1 MSFNIINTKSFTDK
15 FRVKR
20 IFIFSLTIIA
30 IILTICNVTFSQG
43 RRDLGT
49 YANYKYELSDSIKKK
64 LADSLGITYDS
75 TRYLPVD
82 STARIKY
89 FQYKPQYTFG
99 TKIKEKTHPLLLE
112 NSSYVKTDITFGDSN
127 KVIIR
132 QTVNGEDFK
141 APLVIGFDDY
151 LNKKVKVNGEKIFY
165 ELFSDKFKGVTTDDL
180 TRLFEKFTDITIP
193 LPFKTETIFG
203 PPTFNLRIN
212 GAVDITASYQNN
224 NVTSLSFTNNNQS
237 NINFKQEVQVTA
249 KGSIGDKLTIDADW
263 NTQRVFDFENQLKL
277 KYTGYA
283 DEVIQKIE
291 AGNVSL
297 DTKSSLIQSTQ
308 ALFGIRGEFKLGPLT
323 LSSVVSQKKSKQEEK
338 TFSQGVQD
346 QNFQISVWD
355 YSDSHYF
362 IDTVYKSS
370 FNEVYNDTL
379 GKQYSP
385 SVNLNR
391 LNLANNNFEVW
402 IQCQVTESKKRF
414 AVGKVMLGPRPVA
427 GYPDSIKN
435 PVSVIGDKFAGYFRK
450 LEENEY
456 RVDEFAGFVSLKLSV
471 PETYYVGVVYNTYQD
486 EIYGKGTRAGESNG
500 NDTLI
505 LKLIKVDTPDPV
517 LTPLAWELKMKNIY
531 RLPVSRIMEDG
542 FVLDALYNNNN
553 VYQKNIL
560 KLNNSLSLSTILNI
574 DRYAGKN
581 TKFAPDGVFDFLTG
595 RTILTESG
603 DIIFPNLRPF
613 SDNIRIAGA
622 DTTYQFTEIY
632 TQKKTNSQQSP
643 KANLYV
649 IKGSAKGES
658 GISNSF
664 NLGLNVVQGSV
675 AVFLGQSKLTEN
687 VDYSCDYTTGV
698 VIIRNGAALTS
709 KDLRITYES
718 NDLFSLASKTFIGLR
733 GDYKI
738 NDKTNLGF
746 TFVNLVQETLND
758 KVRIGEEPT
767 NNSMFGADLTTEFKP
782 NFLTKAINL
791 LPGFNTKE
799 ESILSLRGEIAY
811 LTPDPNT
818 KKSAIPSDNNE
829 AIAYIDDMEGAK
841 KIISLGTNFQSWSIS
856 SVPVLF
862 PPVADSIMQDRRASL
877 KWYTLPNDVEVKAVY
892 PLRDVQA
899 GQDRLSPFYM
909 NFDPSKRGTY
919 NYKEIG
925 FDTLSNRQTKWNGIM
940 KYMNTTSPDLI
951 NENINFIEFN
961 MRIEN
966 YDNVGLQNAK
976 LYVDLGLISEDAIPN
991 GTLNTEDFNNN
1002 GTLQDQ
1008 NPFEDRGLD
1017 FLYDVEE
1024 LALYN
1029 AKNGTNYDMPTY
1041 SATHGGS
1048 VDPAGDNNSNSN
1060 IINIDLVNGTENN
1073 RSIEG
1078 FSRPDTEDLD
1088 GNGVLDKAN
1097 KYYEYYVSLDTTNN
1111 KMISGRGAPGSGWF
1125 QYRIPLSEFK
1135 QSIGDQVATLN
1146 NVRYVRVWIKGL
1158 DGKVRLGLIDFN
1170 LVGNQWFKPNKIDTT
1185 YNISVVSIEE
1195 NSQIYMSPVA
1205 GDILRQTVRNTNGV
1219 NTKSNEQSLALSFNN
1234 LVVGQQKIA
1243 VKDYRSQILDLF
1255 NYKMMKLFV
1264 NGDPSFNYTN
1274 QYIYDAT
1281 MVVRFGSDST
1291 NFYEYRA
1298 PIHPDVRPGQP
1309 WNSLNEVS
1317 IVFSDLT
1324 SLKISRDSANQV
1336 VDMPVPNGPP
1346 GSYYRV
1352 RGTPALNAIRE
1363 FTLGVEKNRSGMNS
1377 TISGSVWFNEV
1388 RVLKVNDDN
1397 GYAYNVN
1404 TSLKIADFANL
1415 SFNMSKIDPNFHS
1428 LDTRAGSR
1436 NTGQNWDMGL
1446 SVNAHKLVNNF
1457 LASVLSPEWKDF
1469 LNFPVTFRHS
1479 ESMINPKYYPGSDI
1493 DLESAAD
1500 EKYKQVLAKTNDP
1513 AFATKSREDFIKST
1527 QTLIVRND
1535 ISVTGMAFKFP
1546 GNNIV
1551 TRTVLNAF
1559 SVNFSGSFGSQ
1570 RDFTFENK
1578 SDYNVNGSLNYNT
1591 DFRLSEILNLHLN
1604 NLVNLGE
1611 QYKDAKIY
1619 LFFPLIP
1626 FVPAFSSNF
1635 NASMDF
1641 TRTHNES
1648 KQRLLLQDD
1657 PVSRLFR
1664 ANRGFGFNWKF
1675 IENWIV
1681 DMTGT
1686 YNFKI
1691 GSDLTDYETNKDSL
1705 RTQRTEKQVLSD
1717 IFLNEGLINFGKDL
1731 DFQQSTTFNPK
1742 FNIPVINKFLDVNM
1756 NYNVTYAWTNPNST
1770 QNIGYNVGF
1779 ANTFTTGA
1787 TFKFNEILNTFGIPK
1802 NSSGYR
1808 NIPNRLNAAS
1818 EFDDKIKF
1826 GDIMK
1831 VLGTFIPDLIS
1842 VNFNQTNSVVNPGV
1856 IGRPGLGNFW
1866 LALKTVEEYG
1876 PSRMYQ
1882 LGLDRYP
1889 GKRVPYLNITDVYN
1903 LSNNVTF
1910 NTTISPILP
1919 QNIRMNLSFKKL
1931 WGFNNSGTF
1940 VTEESG
1946 ALGAAVNRSSNK
1958 TDGYSMFFAGNM
1970 DNFNFSPSDNAFD
1983 NVTNITSA
1991 FKSSLAS
1998 FPFPNWNLTVSG
2010 LEKLPLFS
2018 EFASTVS
2025 IENTFTSEYSEA
2037 SFNDASNQVVIQR
2050 QSVTQSFNPLIG
2062 LNVTFKPIF
2071 GGNMT
2076 ANLRIN
2082 SSTSN
2087 ILTPSSNLIQENK
2100 TSDWSLTA
2108 NYAKSGFDIPLFGLS
2123 LKNDITFSLTI
2134 SKNVNQPIDWRFT
2147 PLLGKE
2153 KLDGAGS
2160 TVTSFN
2166 PSVSYSLSSKVQL
2179 MVFYKYSRSEPTA
2192 GNATTQPRTTNEG
2205 GLNVRVTIQ

>member
-1 MSFNIINTKSFTDK
+1 LSFKIINTKSFTDK

-20 IFIFSLTIIA
+20 ISIFSLTIIT

-49 YANYKYELSDSIKKK
+49 YANYKYELNDSIKKK
-64 LADSLGITYDS
+64 LADSLGIAYDS
-75 TRYLPVD
+75 TRLAPVD
-82 STARIKY
+82 SLSRIKY
-89 FQYKPQYTFG
+89 FQYKPEYTFG

-112 NSSYVKTDITFGDSN
+112 NSSLVKTEISFGDSN

-132 QTVNGEDFK
+132 QTINGEDLK
-141 APLVIGFDDY
+141 APLVIGFEEY
-151 LNKKVKVNGEKIFY
+151 LSKKVNLNEEQIFY

-249 KGSIGDKLTIDADW
+249 KGTIGDKLTIDADW
-263 NTQRVFDFENQLKL
+263 NTQRVFDFENQLKI

-297 DTKSSLIQSTQ
+297 ETKSSLIQSTQ

-346 QNFQISVWD
+346 QNFQINIFD

-362 IDTVYKSS
+362 IDTLYKRL
-370 FNEVYNDTL
+370 FEIVYNDVSGGTA
-379 GKQYSP
+379 YSNDTNMI
-385 SVNLNR
+385 NLN
-391 LNLANNNFEVW
+391 NNNFEVW
-402 IQCQVTESKKRF
+402 MQCTATESQKRF
-414 AVGKVMLGPRPVA
+414 AVGKVMLGPRPSN
-427 GYPDSIKN
+427 GYDTSITN
-435 PVSVIGDKFAGYFRK
+435 PGSVLGEKFSGYFRK
-450 LEENEY
+450 LAENEY
-456 RVDEFAGFVSLKLSV
+456 RVDQYAGFVSLKLSV
-471 PETYYVGVVYNTYQD
+471 PENYYVGVTYKTGTTP
-486 EIYGKGTRAGESNG
+486 IRSVFGKGSFDSGSQ
-500 NDTLI
+500 DTLL
-505 LKLIKVDTPDPV
+505 LKLIKVDNTDPTTTPV
-517 LTPLAWELKMKNIY
+517 AWELKMKNIY
-531 RLPVSRIMEDG
+531 RLPVSRILEDG
-542 FVLDALYNNNN
+542 FAFDVLYNNNN
-553 VYQKNIL
+553 VYQKNIP
-560 KLNNSLSLSTILNI
+560 SLPDFSLSTYLNV
-574 DRYAGKN
+574 DRYAGRTISS
-581 TKFAPDGVFDFLTG
+581 TKTPDGIFDFLPG

-603 DIIFPNLRPF
+603 DIIFPNLKPF
-613 SDNIRIAGA
+613 ADNIRLAGA
-622 DTTYQFTEIY
+622 DSTMVFNEIY
-632 TQKKTNSQQSP
+632 SQKKSLAQQSP

-649 IKGSAKGES
+649 LKGSAKGES

-664 NLGLNVVQGSV
+664 SLGLNVVQGSV
-675 AVFLGQSKLTEN
+675 GVFLGQSKLTEN
-687 VDYSCDYTTGV
+687 IDYSVDYTTGV
-698 VIIRNGAALTS
+698 VVIRNSAALTS

-738 NDKTNLGF
+738 DEKTNFGF
-746 TFVNLVQETLND
+746 TFVNLIQETLND

-767 NNSMFGADLTTEFKP
+767 NNSMFGVDLTTEFKP
-782 NFLTKAINL
+782 NFLTKALNL

-799 ESILSLRGEIAY
+799 ESILSLRGEVAY

-818 KKSAIPSDNNE
+818 KKSRIPSDNNE

-841 KIISLGTNFQSWSIS
+841 KIISLGTNYQSWSIS
-856 SVPVLF
+856 SVPFDTANV
-862 PPVADSIMQDRRASL
+862 PDSVMQDRRASL
-877 KWYTLPNDVEVKAVY
+877 KWYTLPNDVEVKSVY

-909 NFDPSKRGTY
+909 FFDPSKRGTY
-919 NYKEIG
+919 NYKEVG
-925 FDTLSNRQTKWNGIM
+925 FDTLNSRKSKWNGIM
-940 KYMNTTSPDLI
+940 KYMNSTSPDLV

-966 YDNVGLQNAK
+966 YDNVNLADAK
-976 LYVDLGLISEDAIPN
+976 LFVDLGLISEDAIPN
-991 GTLNTEDFNNN
+991 GILDTEDKINN
-1002 GTLQDQ
+1002 GTLQES
-1008 NPFEDRGLD
+1008 EDRGLD
-1017 FLYDVEE
+1017 YEYDDGE
-1024 LALYN
+1024 LLLFN
-1029 AKNGTNYDMPTY
+1029 QKNGTTY
-1041 SATHGGS
+1041 NPSQLP
-1048 VDPAGDNNSNSN
+1048 DPAGDNNSNSPT
-1060 IINIDLVNGTENN
+1060 INIDLVNGTEGN
-1073 RSIEG
+1073 RFVEG
-1078 FSRPDTEDLD
+1078 FNRPDTEDLD
-1088 GNGVLDKAN
+1088 GNSQVDKTN
-1097 KYYEYYVSLDTTNN
+1097 KYYEYFVSLDTTNN
-1111 KMISGRGAPGSGWF
+1111 KMITGKGAPGSGWF

-1135 QSIGDQVATLN
+1135 RAIDDPVATLN
-1146 NVRYVRVWIKGL
+1146 NVKYVRVWLRGL

-1170 LVGNQWFKPNKIDTT
+1170 LVGNQWYKPNKVDTT

-1205 GDILRQTVRNTNGV
+1205 GDVLRQTVRNTNGV
-1219 NTKSNEQSLALSFNN
+1219 NTKSNEQSLAMSFNN
-1234 LVVGQQKIA
+1234 LSVGQQKIA
-1243 VKDYRSQILDLF
+1243 VKDYRSQVLDLF

-1274 QYIYDAT
+1274 QFIYDAT
-1281 MVVRFGSDST
+1281 MVIRFGSDST

-1309 WNSLNEVS
+1309 WNSQNEVS
-1317 IVFSDLT
+1317 IVFADLT
-1324 SLKISRDSANQV
+1324 SLKISRDSANQI

-1363 FTLGVEKNRSGMNS
+1363 FTLGVEKNRSGLNS
-1377 TISGSVWFNEV
+1377 SISGSVWFNEV

-1404 TSLKIADFANL
+1404 TSLKIADFANVSLNL
-1415 SFNMSKIDPNFHS
+1415 SKMDPNFHS

-1436 NTGQNWDMGL
+1436 TTGTNWDLGVSL
-1446 SVNAHKLVNNF
+1446 NAHKLINNF
-1457 LASVLSPEWKDF
+1457 LASVISPEWKDF

-1479 ESMINPKYYPGSDI
+1479 ENMINPKYYPGSDI
-1493 DLESAAD
+1493 DLEKAAD
-1500 EKYKQVLAKTNDP
+1500 EKYKQVMSKTNDP
-1513 AFATKSREDFIKST
+1513 LIASKSRDDFIKST
-1527 QTLIVRND
+1527 QTLAVRND

-1546 GNNIV
+1546 GNNYI

-1559 SVNFSGSFGSQ
+1559 SVNFTGTFGTQ
-1570 RDFTFENK
+1570 RDFTFESK
-1578 SDYNVNGSLNYNT
+1578 SDFNVNGSVNYNT
-1591 DFRLSEILNLHLN
+1591 DFRLSEILNLQLN
-1604 NLVNLGE
+1604 KLVNLGE

-1626 FVPAFSSNF
+1626 FVPAFSTNF
-1635 NASMDF
+1635 TASMDF
-1641 TRTHNES
+1641 TRSRSES
-1648 KQRLLLQDD
+1648 RQRLLLQDD
-1657 PVSRLFR
+1657 PISRMFR

-1681 DMTGT
+1681 DLTGT

-1691 GSDLTDYETNKDSL
+1691 GSDLSDLETYRDSL
-1705 RTQRTEKQVLSD
+1705 RTQRSEKEVLSD
-1717 IFLNEGLINFGKDL
+1717 IFFNEGLINFGKDL

-1742 FNIPVINKFLDVNM
+1742 FNIPVINKFMDVNM

-1787 TFKFNEILNTFGIPK
+1787 TFKFNEILNTLGVSK
-1802 NSSGYR
+1802 NPSGYR
-1808 NIPNRLNAAS
+1808 TFSNKLKAAS
-1818 EFDDKIKF
+1818 SFDDKIQF
-1826 GDIMK
+1826 SDILK
-1831 VLGTFIPDLIS
+1831 VFSTFIPDLIT

-1856 IGRPGLGNFW
+1856 VGRPGLGNFW

-1882 LGLDRYP
+1882 LGFNRFP
-1889 GKRVPYLNITDVYN
+1889 GKRVASLNITDVYN
-1903 LSNNVTF
+1903 LSNNITF

-1919 QNIRMNLSFKKL
+1919 QSIRMNLTFKKL

-1940 VTEESG
+1940 QTTGEG
-1946 ALGAAVNRSSNK
+1946 TLGEAINRSSNK
-1958 TDGYSMFFAGNM
+1958 TDGYSMFFAGSM
-1970 DNFNFSPSDNAFD
+1970 EKFDFVPSDSAAN

-1991 FKSSLAS
+1991 FKSNIAS

-2025 IENTFTSEYSEA
+2025 LENTFTSEYSEA
-2037 SFNDASNQVVIQR
+2037 SFNDASNQEVIQR

-2062 LNVTFKPIF
+2062 LNITFKPIF

-2123 LKNDITFSLTI
+2123 LKNDITFSLTV
-2134 SKNVNQPIDWRFT
+2134 SKNVNQPVDWRFT
-2147 PLLGKE
+2147 PLIGKE

-2179 MVFYKYSRSEPTA
+2179 MVFYKYSKSEPTE

>member
-20 IFIFSLTIIA
+20 TFIFSLTIIT
-30 IILTICNVTFSQG
+30 ILLTICNVTFSQG

-49 YANYKYELSDSIKKK
+49 FINYKYELNDSIKKK
-64 LADSLGITYDS
+64 LADSLGISYDS

-82 STARIKY
+82 STSRIKY
-89 FQYKPQYTFG
+89 FQYKPEYTFG

-112 NSSYVKTDITFGDSN
+112 NSTYLKTETSFGDSN
-127 KVIIR
+127 KVIIK
-132 QTVNGEDFK
+132 QSIAGDDFK
-141 APLVIGFDDY
+141 APLVIDFGDY
-151 LNKKVKVNGEKIFY
+151 ISKKEVLIEHQIFY
-165 ELFSDKFKGVTTDDL
+165 DLFSEKFKGVTTDDL

-249 KGSIGDKLTIDADW
+249 KGTIGDKLTIDADW

-362 IDTVYKSS
+362 IDTLYKSS
-370 FNEVYNDTL
+370 FNVVYNDTL
-379 GKQYSP
+379 GKQYNTD
-385 SVNLNR
+385 VFANR
-391 LNLANNNFEVW
+391 INLANNNFEVW

-414 AVGKVMLGPRPVA
+414 AVGKVMLGPRPST
-427 GYPDSIKN
+427 GYDTSITN
-435 PVSVIGDKFAGYFRK
+435 PVTVIGDKFAGYFRK

-471 PETYYVGVVYNTYQD
+471 PETYYVGVVYNTYKATD
-486 EIYGKGTRAGESNG
+486 NIFGKGTRAGESNG
-500 NDTLI
+500 NDTLV

-531 RLPVSRIMEDG
+531 RLPVSRILEDG

-553 VYQKNIL
+553 VFQKNIAN
-560 KLNNSLSLSTILNI
+560 LNNSLSLSTILNI
-574 DRYAGKN
+574 DRYAGKT

-603 DIIFPNLRPF
+603 DVIFPDLKPF
-613 SDNIRIAGA
+613 ADNIKIAGA
-622 DTTYQFTEIY
+622 DTTFQYSEIY
-632 TQKKTNSQQSP
+632 TQKKDLAKTSL
-643 KANLYV
+643 KANLY
-649 IKGSAKGES
+649 ILKGSAKGES

-675 AVFLGQSKLTEN
+675 GVFLGQSKLAEN
-687 VDYSCDYTTGV
+687 VDYSVDYTTGV
-698 VIIRNGAALTS
+698 VVIRNSAALTS

-738 NDKTNLGF
+738 NDKTNFGF
-746 TFVNLVQETLND
+746 TFVNLIQETLND

-767 NNSMFGADLTTEFKP
+767 NNSMFGVDLTTEFKP

-791 LPGFNTKE
+791 LPGYNSKE
-799 ESILSLRGEIAY
+799 ESILSVRGELAY

-841 KIISLGTNFQSWSIS
+841 KIISLGTSYQSWTIS
-856 SVPVLF
+856 SIPVDSLNVP
-862 PPVADSIMQDRRASL
+862 DSVMQDRRASL

-909 NFDPSKRGTY
+909 TFDPSKRGTY
-919 NYKEIG
+919 NYKQIG
-925 FDTLSNRQTKWNGIM
+925 FDTLNNRKTKWNGIM

-961 MRIEN
+961 MRVEN
-966 YDNVGLQNAK
+966 YDNINLSDAK
-976 LYVDLGLISEDAIPN
+976 LFVDLGLISEDAIPN
-991 GTLNTEDFNNN
+991 GTLNSEDNNNN
-1002 GTLQDQ
+1002 GTLQED
-1008 NPFEDRGLD
+1008 EDRGLD
-1017 FLYDVEE
+1017 YKTNDEE
-1024 LALYN
+1024 VIEFN
-1029 AKNGTNYDMPTY
+1029 KKNGTNFTDKNAYFAAY
-1041 SATHGGS
+1041 GNY
-1048 VDPAGDNNSNSN
+1048 DPALDDNSNSAT
-1060 IINIDLVNGTENN
+1060 INVDLVNGTEMN
-1073 RSIEG
+1073 RFVEG
-1078 FSRPDTEDLD
+1078 FNKPDTEDLD
-1088 GNGVLDKAN
+1088 GNGVLDKQN

-1135 QSIGDQVATLN
+1135 RSIGDQVATLN
-1146 NVRYVRVWIKGL
+1146 NVKYVRVWIKGV
-1158 DGKVRLGLIDFN
+1158 DGRVRLGLIDFN
-1170 LVGNQWFKPNKIDTT
+1170 LVGNQWYKPNKIDTT

-1195 NSQIYMSPVA
+1195 NSQIYMSPVP
-1205 GDILRQTVRNTNGV
+1205 GDVLRQTVRNTNGV
-1219 NTKSNEQSLALSFNN
+1219 NTKSNEQSLAMSFNN
-1234 LVVGQQKIA
+1234 LSVGQQKIA
-1243 VKDYRSQILDLF
+1243 VKDYRSQVLDLF

-1274 QYIYDAT
+1274 QYVYDAT
-1281 MVVRFGSDST
+1281 MVIRFGSDST

-1309 WNSLNEVS
+1309 WNAQNEVS
-1317 IVFSDLT
+1317 IVFADLT
-1324 SLKISRDSANQV
+1324 SLKISRDSANQI

-1363 FTLGVEKNRSGMNS
+1363 FSLGVEKNRSGMNS

-1415 SFNMSKIDPNFHS
+1415 SLNVSKMDPNFHS
-1428 LDTRAGSR
+1428 LDSRAGTR
-1436 NTGQNWDMGL
+1436 NTGQNWDFGVSL
-1446 SVNAHKLVNNF
+1446 SAHKLINNF
-1457 LASVLSPEWKDF
+1457 LASVISPEWKDF
-1469 LNFPVTFRHS
+1469 LNLPITFRHS
-1479 ESMINPKYYPGSDI
+1479 ENMINPKYYPGSDI
-1493 DLESAAD
+1493 DLEKAAD

-1527 QTLIVRND
+1527 QSLSVRND

-1546 GNNIV
+1546 GNDYF
-1551 TRTVLNAF
+1551 TRTIVNAF
-1559 SVNFSGSFGSQ
+1559 TVNFTGSFGSQ

-1578 SDYNVNGSLNYNT
+1578 TDFNVNGSLNYNT
-1591 DFRLSEILNLHLN
+1591 DFRLTEILNLQLN
-1604 NLVNLGE
+1604 KLVNLGE

-1626 FVPAFSSNF
+1626 FVPAFSTNF

-1641 TRTHNES
+1641 NRTRNES

-1691 GSDLTDYETNKDSL
+1691 GSDLVDYETNKDSL
-1705 RTQRTEKQVLSD
+1705 RTQRSEKEILND
-1717 IFLNEGLINFGKDL
+1717 IFFNEGLINFGKDL
-1731 DFQQSTTFNPK
+1731 DFQQSTAFNPK
-1742 FNIPVINKFLDVNM
+1742 FNIPVINKFLDLNM

-1787 TFKFNEILNTFGIPK
+1787 TLKFNEILNSFGIQK
-1802 NSSGYR
+1802 NPSGYR
-1808 NIPNRLNAAS
+1808 MFQSKLKAAS
-1818 EFDDKIKF
+1818 NVDDKIQF
-1826 GDIMK
+1826 GDILK
-1831 VLGTFIPDLIS
+1831 LFSTFIPDLIT

-1856 IGRPGLGNFW
+1856 VGRPGLGNFW
-1866 LALKTVEEYG
+1866 LSLKTVEEYG

-1882 LGLDRYP
+1882 LGFNRYP

-1919 QNIRMNLSFKKL
+1919 QSIRMNLSFKKL

-1940 VTEESG
+1940 QTMESG
-1946 ALGAAVNRSSNK
+1946 ELGTPINRSSNK
-1958 TDGYSMFFAGNM
+1958 TDGYSMFFAGSM
-1970 DNFNFSPSDNAFD
+1970 EKFNFEPSQDATE
-1983 NVTNITSA
+1983 NVANITSA
-1991 FKSSLAS
+1991 FKTNIAS
-1998 FPFPNWNLTVSG
+1998 FPFPNWNLTISG

-2025 IENTFTSEYSEA
+2025 LENTFTSEYSEA
-2037 SFNDASNQVVIQR
+2037 SFNDASNVEVIQR

-2071 GGNMT
+2071 GGNMS

-2123 LKNDITFSLTI
+2123 LKNDITFSLTV
-2134 SKNVNQPIDWRFT
+2134 SKNVNQPVDYRFT
-2147 PLLGKE
+2147 PLIGKE

-2179 MVFYKYSRSEPTA
+2179 MVFYKYSKSEPTE